1 MVNGREHIIQK
12 GLLVMAYINKDWNRA
27 IVVDTPQVGS
37 SLLERLD
44 FVPHDS
50 NDYYKVTVQA
60 SLQL

>member
-27 IVVDTPQVGS
+27 IVLDTPQVGN

-44 FVPHDS
+44 FVPNDS
-50 NDYYKVTVQA
+50 NDYYKVTV
-60 SLQL
+60 